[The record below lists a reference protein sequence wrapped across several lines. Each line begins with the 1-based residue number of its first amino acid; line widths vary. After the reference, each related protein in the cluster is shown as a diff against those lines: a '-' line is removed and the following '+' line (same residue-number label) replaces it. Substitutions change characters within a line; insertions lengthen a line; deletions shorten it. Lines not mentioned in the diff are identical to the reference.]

1 MIFSPVFSR
10 VEEKTP
16 MLGSFNHPQLFNF
29 MLAPLMQ
36 SSLVEGN
43 ATRLFR
49 IDRIFKGDNKCEFY
63 VSH

>member
-1 MIFSPVFSR
+1 MSFSPVFPTI
-10 VEEKTP
+10 EEKSP
-16 MLGSFNHPQLFNF
+16 MAGSFNPPQLFMF
-29 MLAPLMQ
+29 DLAPLMQ